1 MFEVVFHETANG
13 SSIVLDFIRSFDSED
28 RRTIGIDLYAV
39 QIGFPMGLPLCDH
52 LKGPLWEIRTSLPS
66 KREVRL
72 LFFQK
77 IDKLIVVHG
86 FIKKVQRTPRKDIA
100 LAVKRMEEFD

>member
-1 MFEVVFHETANG
+1 MFEVVFYETANG
-13 SSIVLDFIRSFDSED
+13 NSVILDFIRSFDSED
-28 RRTIGIDLYAV
+28 RRTIGVDLYAV
-39 QIGFPMGLPLCDH
+39 QIGFPMGLP
-52 LKGPLWEIRTSLPS
+52 RTSLPS

-77 IDKLIVVHG
+77 NDKLIVLHG

-100 LAVKRMEEFD
+100 LAIKRMKEFD